1 MAEKSGRI
9 YRGRNLEEEL
19 SFTVDTKACEG
30 GKKMYHGALKDEALK
45 IHEEAL
51 REYNDQCEKMELAC
65 TALYNERC
73 EAATLI
79 KKIENVIN
87 TIANTPKRYSVS
99 MGEIERNLDT
109 FHKTDDYARQA
120 YKAAVAA
127 GVTVAGGAAAGLGV
141 ATAAPTLLKRMARTF
156 GVTRKGA
163 KISALS
169 GRAAKKAEL
178 AWLGRTFVKP
188 FVRSGTNITAG
199 KALLSFASGP
209 AGWFAFGTVET
220 VSMVSQ
226 SKKNRDV
233 ADSAM
238 REVEK
243 IEIACGKIVRTMPKI
258 DVLKETTAVLSSKL
272 AAKIERLQALQ
283 DMNYVMIDENS
294 QLFLGAMVN
303 NTKALSA
310 LLNKSIDEE
319 DKNEKG

>member
-1 MAEKSGRI
+1 
-9 YRGRNLEEEL
+9 
-19 SFTVDTKACEG
+19 
-30 GKKMYHGALKDEALK
+30 MYHGALKDEALK

-109 FHKTDDYARQA
+109 FHKTEDYARQA

-283 DMNYVMIDENS
+283 NMNYVMIDENS

>member
-1 MAEKSGRI
+1 
-9 YRGRNLEEEL
+9 
-19 SFTVDTKACEG
+19 
-30 GKKMYHGALKDEALK
+30 MYHGALKDEALK

-109 FHKTDDYARQA
+109 FHKTEDYARQA

-169 GRAAKKAEL
+169 GGAAKKAEL
-178 AWLGRTFVKP
+178 A
-188 FVRSGTNITAG
+188 
-199 KALLSFASGP
+199 
-209 AGWFAFGTVET
+209 
-220 VSMVSQ
+220 
-226 SKKNRDV
+226 
-233 ADSAM
+233 
-238 REVEK
+238 
-243 IEIACGKIVRTMPKI
+243 
-258 DVLKETTAVLSSKL
+258 
-272 AAKIERLQALQ
+272 
-283 DMNYVMIDENS
+283 
-294 QLFLGAMVN
+294 
-303 NTKALSA
+303 
-310 LLNKSIDEE
+310 
-319 DKNEKG
+319 